1 PSRCSSSRGP
11 VSARKSSACCANAP
25 RRCRLTS
32 ARADCTRWTCCRA
45 RPRASCCG
53 GAWLKCSRLARI
65 RHEPAGV
72 FQMTAVLDQPL
83 VQQARS
89 AGVLTLTMSR
99 PPVNALDDALV
110 DALEAALEAACAD
123 DGITVVHLRSACKV
137 FCAGADL
144 ALMSESIATPQGLER
159 MLALVRRL
167 QRLAARL
174 ESAPLVTLAE
184 IGGAALGG
192 GFELALA
199 CDLRIAANEA
209 KVGLP
214 EAGLGL
220 LAAAGGTQR
229 LTRLVGPGLAR
240 RLILGAETVDGAT
253 AQRLG
258 LVQWAVPRAE
268 LPQAARALA
277 ERLAALPRHALGAA
291 KDCIAAALDP
301 SRDGF
306 GEEIAHTRNLYQHP
320 ATQALVAAFLARAPR

>member
-1 PSRCSSSRGP
+1 
-11 VSARKSSACCANAP
+11 V
-25 RRCRLTS
+25 
-32 ARADCTRWTCCRA
+32 
-45 RPRASCCG
+45 
-53 GAWLKCSRLARI
+53 
-65 RHEPAGV
+65 
-72 FQMTAVLDQPL
+72 TAVLDEPL
-83 VQQARS
+83 VHQARS
-89 AGVLTLTMSR
+89 AGVLTLTMARS
-99 PPVNALDDALV
+99 PVNALDDALV

-123 DGITVVHLRSACKV
+123 DAITVVHLRSACKV

-144 ALMSESIATPQGLER
+144 ALMAQSIATPQGLER
-159 MLALVRRL
+159 MLALVERL

-174 ESAPLVTLAE
+174 ETAPLVTLAE

-240 RLILGAETVDGAT
+240 RLILGAETLDGAA

-258 LVQWAVPRAE
+258 LVQWAVPRAD

-277 ERLAALPRHALGAA
+277 ERIAALPRHALGAA
-291 KDCIAAALDP
+291 KECVAAALDQA
-301 SRDGF
+301 SDGF
-306 GEEIAHTRNLYQHP
+306 AEEIAHTRKLYQHP

>member
-1 PSRCSSSRGP
+1 
-11 VSARKSSACCANAP
+11 
-25 RRCRLTS
+25 
-32 ARADCTRWTCCRA
+32 
-45 RPRASCCG
+45 
-53 GAWLKCSRLARI
+53 
-65 RHEPAGV
+65 
-72 FQMTAVLDQPL
+72 MTAVLDQPL

-110 DALEAALEAACAD
+110 DALEAALDLACAD

-144 ALMSESIATPQGLER
+144 ALMSESIATPQGLDR
-159 MLALVRRL
+159 MLALVKRL

-229 LTRLVGPGLAR
+229 LTRLVGPGIAR
-240 RLILGAETVDGAT
+240 RLILGAETLDGAT

-268 LPQAARALA
+268 LAQTAQALA
-277 ERLAALPRHALGAA
+277 QRFAALPRHALGAA
-291 KDCIAAALDP
+291 KECIAAALDP

-306 GEEIAHTRNLYQHP
+306 AEEILHTRKLYQHP
-320 ATQALVAAFLARAPR
+320 ATQALVTAFLARAPR

>member
-1 PSRCSSSRGP
+1 LSGD
-11 VSARKSSACCANAP
+11 
-25 RRCRLTS
+25 T
-32 ARADCTRWTCCRA
+32 
-45 RPRASCCG
+45 G
-53 GAWLKCSRLARI
+53 
-65 RHEPAGV
+65 
-72 FQMTAVLDQPL
+72 PL

-89 AGVLTLTMSR
+89 GGVLTLTMAR
-99 PPVNALDDALV
+99 PPVNALGDALV
-110 DALEAALEAACAD
+110 DALEAPLEAACAD
-123 DGITVVHLRSACKV
+123 GEIRVVHLRSACKV

-144 ALMSESIATPQGLER
+144 ALMTQSIATPQGLDK

-199 CDLRIAANEA
+199 CDLRIAAHEA

-240 RLILGAETVDGAT
+240 RMILGAEPIDGVSAE
-253 AQRLG
+253 RLG
-258 LVQWAVPRAE
+258 LVQWSVPRAD
-268 LPQAARALA
+268 LPEAARALA
-277 ERLAALPRHALGAA
+277 ERIAALPRHAIGAA
-291 KDCIAAALDP
+291 KQCIAAALDP
-301 SRDGF
+301 ARDGF
-306 GEEIAHTRNLYQHP
+306 AEEIAHTRQLYQHP
-320 ATQALVAAFLARAPR
+320 VTKELVASFLARSAR